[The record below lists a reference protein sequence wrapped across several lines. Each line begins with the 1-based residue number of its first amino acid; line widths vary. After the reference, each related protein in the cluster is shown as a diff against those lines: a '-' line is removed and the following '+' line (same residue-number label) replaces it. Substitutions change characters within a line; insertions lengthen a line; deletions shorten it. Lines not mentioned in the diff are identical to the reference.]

1 MPGNLLRAAD
11 VQHREGFQANL
22 VPHRSTFA
30 RLAVGAIDPRGS
42 SASLSGKS
50 GKRDETSEG
59 RLILQWQAETHRQS
73 PIVDGLFRLI
83 FLWQPPVITRL
94 MEKPAPALFLQVGLN
109 AMKGTGRDSPG
120 KTATPALLG
129 GGSGKLRG
137 KRRVKFSLVTVN
149 SASTPSGGREIQER
163 KSCGGGRKH
172 LLYLNHDY
180 PRGERGRGRGKGRG
194 GARGKRSGFGTTS
207 VAPSDFFVS
216 DIPNIKSYRKLHQTP
231 RSPLASP
238 NLQLNGGS
246 LDSNT
251 MMSTI
256 PDHAGVRGDA
266 KIEPQVTQTNLP
278 PITGA
283 MPLYSSS
290 VQPGMETGGFPTPL
304 RDHRFGNSVWQPAAA
319 PPDPNGAWTPQGQFI
334 QQIPP
339 QIEEIRYPQYAV
351 SGYPQAT
358 PVVGYQQNAFMQA
371 NGNLYNGTPQP
382 QPSPHSMHNGNS
394 RSTPTLN
401 GNMEYVEQS
410 PRPSEYMN
418 GTYPHSNQPDVM
430 APPTSSTPT
439 SRCGSAHL
447 ENGEGKYTNPPT
459 PTTPSNQ
466 GNAMPGYPLQIPPQ
480 SAQSSRNSS
489 GYPGQVNESAERG
502 NNGEN
507 NNAKSNDNNELWSSS
522 PRPSE
527 SSKEDIQQ
535 LDNLQM
541 QKSSDSWGEGR
552 NGGSQGS
559 AQSQN
564 QMPHHNMQGHQGS
577 QSLHM
582 MQHTSNVHHH
592 HQQMMGGQGSS
603 PQHQEMWS
611 GQPNSRPPSQNP
623 PEPWP
628 NESAN
633 QQQMW
638 TNDKK
643 SSQFNERAELNN
655 RLKTMILNKQQQEI
669 KKIQDGGH
677 MGYQDQKNLP
687 PVSSGNFLALGHHPR
702 KLVSEG
708 GGYRSGGSY
717 RNDGLHAMENIVNSV
732 KCPENFVY
740 SNTPVSQPE
749 SFLQRMASS
758 KYYQVSS
765 QTQTSSQ
772 TFAKVS
778 SPMPPSSRRSPS
790 PLGVQQIKQEPQWD
804 EKPWGSSLDP
814 GRSPLQPIKDQAVKI
829 ETDAG
834 CENPGTPFGDDRLK
848 AVKEESFD
856 SDPSKEYSFEEGD
869 IKTEED
875 IKLSPEQMER
885 LKGNVARGEVP
896 GCECFPPD
904 HIPAEP
910 GPFYTHL
917 GTAKSLEELREN
929 VEKRTGFTGKALR
942 IEKVL
947 FTGKEGKTTSGCPL
961 GKWIIRRSGPEE
973 KVLMVVKHR
982 KGHVCVNSW
991 IVIVTVAWEGVPAS
1005 MADDLYATVTDKLK
1019 NYGVVTSR
1027 RCGVNEPRT
1036 CACQG
1041 LDNTTC
1047 GASFSFGCSWSMY
1060 YNGCKFARSQTA
1072 RKFKLSVKTEEQCME
1087 EKLQNL
1093 ATYLSPVYKTMAPE
1107 SFENMTQHENEAV
1120 DCRLGLQPGRP
1131 WSGVTAC
1138 FDFCAHA
1145 HRDIHNMNNGCTTVV
1160 TLTKHRGFEKP
1171 DDEQLHVLPL
1181 YVVDQTDEF
1190 GSKEGF
1196 DEKVKSGAIE
1206 VLTKYPCEI
1215 RTRQSPLESCRK
1227 LAKKRKD
1234 EREHAKRAL
1243 AYKMSLSVDYPSI
1256 SPQSSNEHPVQNG
1269 LHSEIQR
1276 NYLNY
1281 PTTPEKCSTPRGM
1294 SLHHQGNEMEGL
1306 TPQHRVNVYP
1316 PSPFR
1321 SPLRVVTQSPGSP
1334 YSAPATPEM
1343 SRADRDAYFNPATS
1357 PSSVFR
1363 RPVGR
1368 PPSRSSNPATPQ
1380 PHMDSTYLKPHR
1392 MDSPY
1397 SQGMETDRNFY
1408 QPVPPRSPVQQPYSP
1423 GYSREHSSPLP
1434 SMNSFCTPLRDGF
1447 GSRNT
1452 AFNTYSS
1459 RSYESQSA
1467 PVSPLYSTANPQSP
1481 RSSYSAGP
1489 SGMMRASSPGSKCS
1503 SVSTQCSPS
1512 RSPYPSTMQAPSP
1525 NPSQSSGYWS
1535 GSQSDVRES
1544 FLPTAS
1550 FTPPKWSPLSRHS
1563 RSTPSPS
1570 QATFSTPTTPT
1581 LVSTQQALPSF
1592 QNFSRRAVDQTDS
1605 AWSRYSPNPTMSQD
1619 HNWRPMEPN
1628 IQKNYMSSQNFS
1640 GLPSYSIEYP
1650 FEKKSS
1656 VQLEHPYATEASAS
1670 PSNQWARE
1678 SQTPP
1683 WNSSNQPMPRTP
1695 EVEPQNLLGSVTD
1708 FTNNEDSFSDPN
1720 VGGVAIALCHGA
1732 VLFEVAKHELH
1743 ATTALKHP
1751 NRFHPTRISLVFYQ
1765 HRNLN
1770 KGDHGRG
1777 EWKEKQRCKKELAEK
1792 HAEMAG
1798 RAAELAEKATSTVSI
1813 ATQSL
1818 DVQTEPQSVRS
1829 VVDHM
1834 PYNFY
1839 PMQQQPPS
1847 PMNRYSPM
1855 VPTSSMQPSPT
1866 SQMQP
1871 VSTSSAWGNL
1881 FPLHPSVVQG
1891 PYQES
1896 ETLG

>member
-1 MPGNLLRAAD
+1 Q
-11 VQHREGFQANL
+11 QHQQQQ
-22 VPHRSTFA
+22 H
-30 RLAVGAIDPRGS
+30 
-42 SASLSGKS
+42 
-50 GKRDETSEG
+50 
-59 RLILQWQAETHRQS
+59 QQQ
-73 PIVDGLFRLI
+73 
-83 FLWQPPVITRL
+83 QQQ
-94 MEKPAPALFLQVGLN
+94 M
-109 AMKGTGRDSPG
+109 
-120 KTATPALLG
+120 
-129 GGSGKLRG
+129 
-137 KRRVKFSLVTVN
+137 
-149 SASTPSGGREIQER
+149 QE
-163 KSCGGGRKH
+163 
-172 LLYLNHDY
+172 
-180 PRGERGRGRGKGRG
+180 
-194 GARGKRSGFGTTS
+194 AQ
-207 VAPSDFFVS
+207 
-216 DIPNIKSYRKLHQTP
+216 HQ
-231 RSPLASP
+231 R
-238 NLQLNGGS
+238 
-246 LDSNT
+246 
-251 MMSTI
+251 
-256 PDHAGVRGDA
+256 
-266 KIEPQVTQTNLP
+266 
-278 PITGA
+278 
-283 MPLYSSS
+283 
-290 VQPGMETGGFPTPL
+290 
-304 RDHRFGNSVWQPAAA
+304 
-319 PPDPNGAWTPQGQFI
+319 
-334 QQIPP
+334 
-339 QIEEIRYPQYAV
+339 
-351 SGYPQAT
+351 
-358 PVVGYQQNAFMQA
+358 YQQQMNQAQMQHSQKS
-371 NGNLYNGTPQP
+371 PQMIKDDQQQMRHQ
-382 QPSPHSMHNGNS
+382 QPSPQMHQPQT
-394 RSTPTLN
+394 STQSQHLR
-401 GNMEYVEQS
+401 MQQQS
-410 PRPSEYMN
+410 PMMS
-418 GTYPHSNQPDVM
+418 HNQMQQQVQM
-430 APPTSSTPT
+430 HQQQAQSQQQAQMHQAQSQ
-439 SRCGSAHL
+439 SQQQEQMHQQQLAQLRQQ
-447 ENGEGKYTNPPT
+447 
-459 PTTPSNQ
+459 NQ
-466 GNAMPGYPLQIPPQ
+466 LHHQNVRQPLQIQPQ
-480 SAQSSRNSS
+480 QSHVS
-489 GYPGQVNESAERG
+489 
-502 NNGEN
+502 
-507 NNAKSNDNNELWSSS
+507 LHH
-522 PRPSE
+522 
-527 SSKEDIQQ
+527 QQ
-535 LDNLQM
+535 LPSPVQ
-541 QKSSDSWGEGR
+541 QH
-552 NGGSQGS
+552 QHI
-559 AQSQN
+559 QQN
-564 QMPHHNMQGHQGS
+564 QMTHHNMQGNQGS

-582 MQHTSNVHHH
+582 MQHQSNVHHH

-611 GQPNSRPPSQNP
+611 GQSNSRPPSQNP

-643 SSQFNERAELNN
+643 SNQFNERAELNN

-732 KCPENFVY
+732 KCSDDFVY
-740 SNTPVSQPE
+740 SNTPVSQPG

-758 KYYQVSS
+758 KYYQVTS

-772 TFAKVS
+772 TLSKVS
-778 SPMPPSSRRSPS
+778 SPVPQPSMRSPS
-790 PLGVQQIKQEPQWD
+790 PLGVQKIKQEPQWD
-804 EKPWGSSLDP
+804 EKPWGTSIDP
-814 GRSPLQPIKDQAVKI
+814 GRSSHQPVQDQVVKT
-829 ETDAG
+829 EMDAG
-834 CENPGTPFGDDRLK
+834 CENPGTPFGEDRLK

-856 SDPSKEYSFEEGD
+856 SDPSKEYSFEDVD

-875 IKLSPEQMER
+875 IKLSPEQIER
-885 LKGNVARGEVP
+885 LKANARGDVP

-904 HIPAEP
+904 QLPPEP
-910 GPFYTHL
+910 GPYYTHL

-929 VEKRTGFTGKALR
+929 VEKRTGLTGKAIR

-991 IVIVTVAWEGVPAS
+991 IVIVTVAWEGVPAA

-1087 EKLQNL
+1087 DKLQNL

-1107 SFENMTQHENEAV
+1107 SFSNMTQHEQEAV

-1171 DDEQLHVLPL
+1171 EDEQLHVLPL
-1181 YVVDQTDEF
+1181 YVIDQSDEF
-1190 GSKEGF
+1190 GSKEGYH
-1196 DEKVKSGAIE
+1196 EKVRSGAIE

-1215 RTRQSPLESCRK
+1215 RTRQAPLESCRK

-1243 AYKMSLSVDYPSI
+1243 AYKMSMNLDYSSA
-1256 SPQSSNEHPVQNG
+1256 SPQPQPSNFNDHPVQNG
-1269 LHSEIQR
+1269 LQSEVQH
-1276 NYLNY
+1276 NYLSY
-1281 PTTPEKCSTPRGM
+1281 PTTPEKGSKSRGM
-1294 SLHHQGNEMEGL
+1294 SLHHQASEMESMSQMVQS
-1306 TPQHRVNVYP
+1306 PHRPKVYP

-1334 YSAPATPEM
+1334 YSAPTTPEM
-1343 SRADRDAYFNPATS
+1343 GKADRDAYYNPASS
-1357 PSSVFR
+1357 PTSVFR

-1392 MDSPY
+1392 MGSPY
-1397 SQGMETDRNFY
+1397 SQGMESDRNFY
-1408 QPVPPRSPVQQPYSP
+1408 QSIPSHSPIQQPYSP
-1423 GYSREHSSPLP
+1423 VYSREHSYTLP
-1434 SMNSFCTPLRDGF
+1434 SINSFISPLRDGF
-1447 GSRNT
+1447 GSKNT

-1467 PVSPLYSTANPQSP
+1467 PVSPVYSTANLQRPIST
-1481 RSSYSAGP
+1481 YSAGSP
-1489 SGMMRASSPGSKCS
+1489 GMMRASSPGSKCS

-1512 RSPYPSTMQAPSP
+1512 RSPYPTTLQAPSP

-1535 GSQSDVRES
+1535 GSQSDVRETFYPRDHPGVPFS
-1544 FLPTAS
+1544 
-1550 FTPPKWSPLSRHS
+1550 PPKWSPLSRHS
-1563 RSTPSPS
+1563 RSNLSPS

-1581 LVSTQQALPSF
+1581 YVSTQQSLPSF
-1592 QNFSRRAVDQTDS
+1592 QNFTRKTVDQTDF
-1605 AWSRYSPNPTMSQD
+1605 AWNRYSPVPAMSQD
-1619 HNWRPMEPN
+1619 HNWRPVEPN

-1640 GLPSYSIEYP
+1640 GLPSYQIEYP
-1650 FEKKSS
+1650 YEKKTAVQSENTYNVTEPS
-1656 VQLEHPYATEASAS
+1656 VS
-1670 PSNQWARE
+1670 PSKQWARE

-1683 WNSSNQPMPRTP
+1683 PWSGSNQSLPRTP
-1695 EVEPQNLLGSVTD
+1695 DVEPQNLLGSVTD
-1708 FTNNEDSFSDPN
+1708 FTNNEDCFSDPN
-1720 VGGVAIALCHGA
+1720 VGGVAIALSHGA

-1743 ATTALKHP
+1743 ATTALKIP

-1770 KGDHGRG
+1770 KSDHGRG

-1792 HAEMAG
+1792 HAEMAEMAE
-1798 RAAELAEKATSTVSI
+1798 RAAELAEKATSTASI

-1818 DVQTEPQSVRS
+1818 DVQTEPQPVGAIM
-1829 VVDHM
+1829 DHM
-1834 PYNFY
+1834 PYNYY

-1847 PMNRYSPM
+1847 PLNRYSPM
-1855 VPTSSMQPSPT
+1855 VATSSIQSSPSP
-1866 SQMQP
+1866 QMQP
-1871 VSTSSAWGNL
+1871 VSTPSAWGNL